1 MCAFNIILHISLLN
15 IRLIRLI
22 MSLKKDDKEKIIQAA
37 KKVMQDKKVIIA
49 YTQGKITK
57 KELNER
63 GVKLAMPL

>member
-1 MCAFNIILHISLLN
+1 
-15 IRLIRLI
+15 

-37 KKVMQDKKVIIA
+37 KKVIQDKKVIIA

-57 KELNER
+57 KELDER